1 MTRLLRAPLSDGSRF
16 DEVSGGAVLALRA
29 TAAAAASDGIE
40 REEDNEGISHRR
52 LNELRGK
59 QHGLWMDGNVGMQGE
74 IVKRLLI
81 SRRFCTVLTIIL
93 LLYLIPLLEGT
104 SIAIVGPENELPIYK
119 TSSDQMM
126 ES

>member
-29 TAAAAASDGIE
+29 TAAAVAATAASDGIE

-59 QHGLWMDGNVGMQGE
+59 QHGWMAMRGCR
-74 IVKRLLI
+74 VKL
-81 SRRFCTVLTIIL
+81 
-93 LLYLIPLLEGT
+93 
-104 SIAIVGPENELPIYK
+104 
-119 TSSDQMM
+119 
-126 ES
+126 

>member
-29 TAAAAASDGIE
+29 TAAAASDGIE

-59 QHGLWMDGNVGMQGE
+59 QHGWVAMWGLGV
-74 IVKRLLI
+74 R
-81 SRRFCTVLTIIL
+81 
-93 LLYLIPLLEGT
+93 
-104 SIAIVGPENELPIYK
+104 
-119 TSSDQMM
+119 
-126 ES
+126 